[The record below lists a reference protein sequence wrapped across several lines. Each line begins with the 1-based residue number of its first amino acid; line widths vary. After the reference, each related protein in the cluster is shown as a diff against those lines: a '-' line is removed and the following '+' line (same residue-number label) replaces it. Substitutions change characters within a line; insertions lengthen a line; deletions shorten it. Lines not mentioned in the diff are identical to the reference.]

1 MFSLPAV
8 EPGSKSDSTES
19 ISDQTTSNE
28 EPPVKRRRSS
38 GSPLTKGRLEVV
50 LMKLCK
56 YCTIL
61 KVITRENHPVNLR
74 LHEAYYI
81 RKYKPG
87 LNSCEECA
95 ELNDLLF
102 YTYFFTHILE
112 HFIKSLTFMHP
123 TG

>member
-50 LMKLCK
+50 LMKLC
-56 YCTIL
+56 CSIL
-61 KVITRENHPVNLR
+61 KVITRENDPVNLQ

-81 RKYKPG
+81 RKYKSG
-87 LNSCEECA
+87 SLNSCEECA

-112 HFIKSLTFMHP
+112 HFIKSLTFMRP

>member
-1 MFSLPAV
+1 MFSLPGV

-56 YCTIL
+56 YCIIL
-61 KVITRENHPVNLR
+61 KVITRENDPINLR

-81 RKYKPG
+81 RKYKSG
-87 LNSCEECA
+87 LNSHEECA
-95 ELNDLLF
+95 ELNDLLI

-112 HFIKSLTFMHP
+112 HFIKSLTFMRP